1 MLFNSYAFLLGFLPL
16 ALLGFAWL
24 SGRYERATIL
34 FLVLASLAFYSW
46 SSPWQHV
53 ALLVLSIAFNFAVG
67 LALLSTKTAI
77 LRSMLLALGVT
88 ADLALLGY
96 FKYSGFLLAEV
107 AQFDFAQGLLLPLGI
122 SFYTFTQ
129 LAYLIDTYRGEARG
143 RDFATYALFVTW
155 FPHLIAGPILHH
167 REMIPQF
174 ATVFR
179 ERVQWRLVLIGLAI
193 VSVGLAKKV
202 LLADQVAPF
211 ADAVFDRARL
221 LPLTF
226 AEAWTGAL
234 AYAMQIYF
242 DFSGYIDMAI
252 GLSLMFGVRI
262 PLNFNSPYK
271 AASIIDFWRR
281 WNMTL
286 SRFLRDYLYI
296 PLGGNRRGVVRRG
309 INLMVTM
316 LLGGLWHG
324 AGWTFV
330 IWGGL
335 HGVYLIVNHTWRATG
350 INLPRA
356 VCVALTFGA
365 TVVAWVFFR
374 ASDFSSALAMLR
386 PMIFGHGLAL
396 PSSLASLLGPLDV
409 IGLRFDGAFAN
420 ALFPNVTPALAT
432 IGVMVAMVWF
442 LPNTYEIFQQVR
454 PAIAPAGDDRF
465 VKEPAIAIKWQ
476 PGWRWG
482 IAVGLLLGVSFTKLG
497 GESPFLYFRF

>member
-16 ALLGFAWL
+16 TLLGFCWL
-24 SGRYERATIL
+24 TGRHERATIL
-34 FLVLASLAFYSW
+34 FLALASIAFYSW

-53 ALLVLSIAFNFAVG
+53 VLLLFSIAFNFAVG
-67 LALLSTKTAI
+67 LALTSTKTPA
-77 LRSMLLALGVT
+77 LRAALLAFGVII
-88 ADLALLGY
+88 DLSLLGY
-96 FKYSGFLLAEV
+96 FKYSGFLLAQV

-129 LAYLIDTYRGEARG
+129 LAYLVDTYRNEARG
-143 RDFATYALFVTW
+143 HDFASYALFVTW

-179 ERVQWRLVLIGLAI
+179 ERLQWRLVLIGLSI
-193 VSVGLAKKV
+193 VSIGLGKKV

-211 ADAVFDRARL
+211 ADAVFDRAGL
-221 LPLTF
+221 VPLTF

-234 AYAMQIYF
+234 AYAVQIYF

-252 GLSLMFGVRI
+252 GLSLMFGVRL

-296 PLGGNRRGVVRRG
+296 PLGGNLRGVVRRG
-309 INLMVTM
+309 VNLMITM

-335 HGVYLIVNHTWRATG
+335 HGLYLIVNHGWRATR
-350 INLPRA
+350 INLPQG
-356 VCVALTFGA
+356 VCVALTFIA
-365 TVVAWVFFR
+365 TVIAWVFFR
-374 ASDFSSALAMLR
+374 ASDFAGALAVLR
-386 PMIFGHGLAL
+386 PMALANGLSL
-396 PSSLASLLGPLDV
+396 PTSSASVLAPLEAM
-409 IGLRFDGAFAN
+409 GLRFDGVFAN
-420 ALFPNVTPALAT
+420 ALFPSAALVT
-432 IGVMVAMVWF
+432 IGAMLAMVWL
-442 LPNTYEIFQQVR
+442 LPNTYEIFRQAQPV
-454 PAIAPAGDDRF
+454 IAPADRDRF
-465 VKEPAIAIKWQ
+465 SAVPAVRLKWQ
-476 PGWRWG
+476 PTWRWG
-482 IAVGLLLGVSFTKLG
+482 IAIGLLLGVSFTRVG